1 MATTVVEP
9 RRPALISLAANRN
22 EFSIQVP
29 AAAPA
34 ARARDSRLQLIVVL
48 TVLAAALLWFVTR
61 KLHYFTDYS
70 IASYSDYFWPR
81 RAGLI
86 FHLAGGMAAITVGLA
101 QIWLGL
107 TNRVSTLHHMLG
119 RIYGVCVLI
128 GSLGG
133 FYLALTIPGHMPY
146 SAGLFMLDVAWVI
159 TTGMA
164 LYAIRTRRIEQH
176 REWMLRSYTVTFAFV
191 TYRLLSDWLRR
202 WIHVPEDPIADN
214 IDTLMAWA
222 CWAVPLLL
230 AEPLIQ
236 LRSMRRHARV
246 AAD

>member
-1 MATTVVEP
+1 M
-9 RRPALISLAANRN
+9 N
-22 EFSIQVP
+22 
-29 AAAPA
+29 AAAPT
-34 ARARDSRLQLIVVL
+34 ARARDFRLQLIVVL
-48 TVLAAALLWFVTR
+48 AALAAALLWFVAH
-61 KLHYFTDYS
+61 KLHYLTDYS
-70 IASYSDYFWPR
+70 LGSYSDYFWPR

-86 FHLAGGMAAITVGLA
+86 PHLVGGMVAISAGLV

-107 TNRVSTLHHMLG
+107 THRVSALHRALG
-119 RIYGVCVLI
+119 KIYGVGVLV
-128 GSLGG
+128 GSLSG
-133 FYLALTIPGHMPY
+133 FYLALTIPAHLPY
-146 SAGLFMLDVAWVI
+146 STGLFMLNVAWVL

-202 WIHVPEDPIADN
+202 WIHVPEDAVADDV
-214 IDTLMAWA
+214 DTLMAWA

-236 LRSMRRHARV
+236 LRSMRRRV
-246 AAD
+246 P